1 MSTVIKTGTTLAIL
15 NSIRIA
21 VDVLISR
28 LSGKNA
34 PKKEEKKSGTK
45 EKKKKKFFPR
55 TKEGNAAYNR
65 EKNRMKGLAKNP
77 SWSQST
83 RKQAWKSWNARH
95 LRGVR

>member
-55 TKEGNAAYNR
+55 TKEGNAAFNR
-65 EKNRMKGLAKNP
+65 EKKRMQGLAKNYKK
-77 SWSQST
+77 QST
-83 RKQAWKSWNARH
+83 KKQAWKSWNARH